1 MLDQVTGSRYV
12 RDGQKTTSGTHE
24 QARGVWQGQTV
35 SLRQEKDVDSAIRRA
50 EFRQKAGLESPS
62 DHKSLS
68 DRTIAVDARSLGLS
82 ADTLGRLSKAFGG
95 DGPTTKLA
103 QRYLKHFQGE
113 QTRPHQDSSLNS
125 LVQHYVALQKLATA
139 LKGDQADFVAR
150 MTPFPEGNP
159 KLSELAERLQEA
171 GDDTVKMQAILSE
184 VEGLPKE
191 PDELQGLMQT
201 LRFNPRLLKN
211 TLRDA
216 QKLPELDSEQAKKL
230 LEQVQDTLFQLELED
245 GTRIKAARN
254 SIEKGFESGDPEK
267 FIESY
272 SGALE
277 HTGSFL
283 QTFSSLIQRH
293 TPAELSHIIPLMKQV
308 LADELRLD
316 QEERSSDKIKIES
329 LFSELSFMH
338 ISSTLLEK
346 IERLIAGMK
355 RIYGQPIAA

>member
-1 MLDQVTGSRYV
+1 
-12 RDGQKTTSGTHE
+12 
-24 QARGVWQGQTV
+24 
-35 SLRQEKDVDSAIRRA
+35 
-50 EFRQKAGLESPS
+50 
-62 DHKSLS
+62 
-68 DRTIAVDARSLGLS
+68 
-82 ADTLGRLSKAFGG
+82 
-95 DGPTTKLA
+95 
-103 QRYLKHFQGE
+103 
-113 QTRPHQDSSLNS
+113 
-125 LVQHYVALQKLATA
+125 
-139 LKGDQADFVAR
+139 
-150 MTPFPEGNP
+150 
-159 KLSELAERLQEA
+159 
-171 GDDTVKMQAILSE
+171 
-184 VEGLPKE
+184 
-191 PDELQGLMQT
+191 MQT
-201 LRFNPRLLKN
+201 LRFNPRELKN

-316 QEERSSDKIKIES
+316 QEERSSDKIKLES